1 MSETRGS
8 NKGSVNL
15 DAALREWPDAEK
27 PQADWDDRAQSV
39 MDRVQRGERGASAA
53 YVADE
58 KLLEG
63 PLGQTSEDSHN
74 TAAPGGSPV
83 THPLKRE
90 GTPMTMPADRERDR
104 RSLQDLAKMAHGL
117 TPPPSSVAPVPSGI
131 QRAVESTHDKSDDS
145 GIVNLAAASTAD
157 PAAAMRA
164 QSTPL
169 ASQGLFD
176 DESAHSQ
183 RPAPLSQPPATAPL
197 GAYAQ
202 IPAQPAPSMP
212 PVPASVA
219 PASLAPQHA
228 VTPSAPPAGYAA
240 TSSAV
245 HAIAVQEKKKG
256 GAVIALVIGGVVALS
271 AAAAGGLFFMKSRQG
286 AEAPTAAAVAT
297 TEPATRAQ
305 AQVAQAEPPPA
316 EPAPVAEAAEPAPE
330 PEPESTI
337 TTATTTASRGKVAAR
352 TTAKGGAAAK
362 HDTAAAKVEGP
373 AKMTEKDL
381 AAAPSGPAG
390 DLGAAMKKEV
400 GDDAPKTPAAATT
413 VATAAG
419 NVPQKPSQGA
429 VTGALGAVLPGA
441 RACLGPD
448 DPISRASIVFSS
460 AGTAQSVNVSGG
472 AAGKPAEACIKGA
485 LMKAKVQPFAEPTY
499 TANVTVRHN

>member
-15 DAALREWPDAEK
+15 DAALREWPHAEK

-39 MDRVQRGERGASAA
+39 MDRVRRGERGASAA

-58 KLLEG
+58 NLLEG

-74 TAAPGGSPV
+74 TVPSGGSPV

-90 GTPMTMPADRERDR
+90 GTPMTMSADRERDR

-131 QRAVESTHDKSDDS
+131 QRAVETPHDKADDS
-145 GIVNLAAASTAD
+145 GIVDLAAASTAD
-157 PAAAMRA
+157 PAAAIRA

-176 DESAHSQ
+176 DEPSHSQ
-183 RPAPLSQPPATAPL
+183 RPAPLSHAPVTAPL
-197 GAYAQ
+197 GAHAQ
-202 IPAQPAPSMP
+202 AMPSVPPPAL
-212 PVPASVA
+212 ASVA
-219 PASLAPQHA
+219 PASPAPQPA
-228 VTPSAPPAGYAA
+228 VAPSVPPTGYAA

-245 HAIAVQEKKKG
+245 HAIPPEKKKG
-256 GAVIALVIGGVVALS
+256 GAVIALVIGGVVALG
-271 AAAAGGLFFMKSRQG
+271 AAAAGGLFVMKARQN
-286 AEAPTAAAVAT
+286 AEATTAAAVAT
-297 TEPATRAQ
+297 TEPAAVAQ
-305 AQVAQAEPPPA
+305 AQPQPAEAEPTPA
-316 EPAPVAEAAEPAPE
+316 EPVAAAEPTPE
-330 PEPESTI
+330 PEAEAEATP
-337 TTATTTASRGKVAAR
+337 ATTTAIRGKVAAR

-362 HDTAAAKVEGP
+362 HDTAPAKAEGP

-381 AAAPSGPAG
+381 AAAASGPAG

-413 VATAAG
+413 AHTPTG

-460 AGTAQSVNVSGG
+460 AGTAQSVNVTGG

>member
-1 MSETRGS
+1 VSETRGT
-8 NKGSVNL
+8 NKGSMDL
-15 DAALREWPDAEK
+15 DAALREWPHAEK

-39 MDRVQRGERGASAA
+39 MDRVRRGERGASAA

-58 KLLEG
+58 NLLEA
-63 PLGQTSEDSHN
+63 PLGQTSTDGHN
-74 TAAPGGSPV
+74 TATPGGSPV

-90 GTPMTMPADRERDR
+90 GTPMTMSSDRERDR

-131 QRAVESTHDKSDDS
+131 QRAVETTHDKADDS
-145 GIVNLAAASTAD
+145 GIVDLAAASTAD
-157 PAAAMRA
+157 PGAAIRA

-176 DESAHSQ
+176 DEPSHSQ
-183 RPAPLSQPPATAPL
+183 RPAPLSHMPVTAPL
-197 GAYAQ
+197 GAHAHV
-202 IPAQPAPSMP
+202 PAQPAPSVSP
-212 PVPASVA
+212 PALASVA
-219 PASLAPQHA
+219 PASLAPQPA
-228 VTPSAPPAGYAA
+228 VTPSVPPAGYAA

-245 HAIAVQEKKKG
+245 HAIPEEKKKKG
-256 GAVIALVIGGVVALS
+256 GAVIAVVFGVVALG
-271 AAAAGGLFFMKSRQG
+271 AAAAGGLFVMKSPQNT
-286 AEAPTAAAVAT
+286 EATTAAAVAT
-297 TEPATRAQ
+297 TEPAAVAQ
-305 AQVAQAEPPPA
+305 AQPQVAEAEPTPA
-316 EPAPVAEAAEPAPE
+316 DPAPVAAAEPTPE
-330 PEPESTI
+330 PEAEATP
-337 TTATTTASRGKVAAR
+337 ATTTAVRGKVAAR

-381 AAAPSGPAG
+381 AAASSGPAG

-400 GDDAPKTPAAATT
+400 GDDGAKTPAAATT
-413 VATAAG
+413 AHTSMG

-429 VTGALGAVLPGA
+429 VTGAVGAVLPGA

-448 DPISRASIVFSS
+448 DPVSRAAIVFSS
-460 AGTAQSVNVSGG
+460 AGTVQSVNISGG

-499 TANVTVRHN
+499 TANITVRHN